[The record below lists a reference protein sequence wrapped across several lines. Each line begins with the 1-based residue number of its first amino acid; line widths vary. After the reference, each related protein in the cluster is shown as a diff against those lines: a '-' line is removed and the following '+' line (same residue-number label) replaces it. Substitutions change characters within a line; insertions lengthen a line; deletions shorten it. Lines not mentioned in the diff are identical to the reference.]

1 MMTLESL
8 GPARRRT
15 PGQTCAPDG
24 VRQRLVDGMGRWKAQ
39 LAYHTAMLELLDAHP
54 GEDPTSVD
62 RALTALHMYRAVE
75 AIQEFERALVRLENG
90 RHDPDAW

>member
-1 MMTLESL
+1 
-8 GPARRRT
+8 
-15 PGQTCAPDG
+15 
-24 VRQRLVDGMGRWKAQ
+24 
-39 LAYHTAMLELLDAHP
+39 MLELLDAHP

>member
-1 MMTLESL
+1 MTLESL

-62 RALTALHMYRAVE
+62 RALTALHMYRAGDPGVR
-75 AIQEFERALVRLENG
+75 ARPGPPRERPSRPGRVVR
-90 RHDPDAW
+90 